1 MSFVHLHVHSE
12 FSLLDGACRIK
23 ELPKRAKE
31 LGQTALAITDHGVM
45 YGVVDFFQACK
56 TEGIKPIIGCEVYV
70 APRSRH
76 DKVYELDYE
85 NRHLVLLCKN
95 ETGYRN
101 LCYLVSCAYTEGFY
115 NRPRVDMELLRSH
128 GEGLIALSACLA
140 GEVPQRLLNGDYQG
154 AKEHALEMQKIFGAD
169 SYYLEIQDHGIE
181 EQKTTNPLIAR
192 LSAETGIPLVA
203 TNDAH
208 YLRREEAELQDIMMC
223 ISMGRQVDDPDR
235 MKFEGEEFYLKSET
249 EMAALFPDHPEA
261 IANTQAIADLC
272 DYEFT
277 FGDYHLPKFRLPTGE
292 SDPSAYFQ
300 TLCQQGF
307 DARYP
312 QGGAEFQERLELE
325 INMIVQMGFVDYFLI
340 VSDFIAFAKS
350 KDIPVGP
357 GRGSA
362 AGSIVSYA
370 LGITD
375 VDPMKYNLYFE
386 RFLNPERVSMP
397 DIDIDF
403 CFRRRQ
409 EVIDY
414 VIEKYGADHVAQI
427 VTFGTMQA
435 RGSIRDVARVLGV
448 DYATADAIAKD
459 IPHGLA
465 VTLAEIVAL
474 LRNSIAPKSLNMSA
488 ESALKLFKGLKE
500 KYDADPQVKLT
511 LDTACTLEGMPR
523 HAGTHAAGVVVT
535 NQPVYEY
542 VPLSKNDEAIVCQ
555 FPMNTL
561 ENLGLLK
568 MDFLGLRN
576 LTILQDAVNLVRV
589 NRPDFNLSAIPDDDE
604 PTFHMLAQGKTSG
617 VFQMESAG
625 MTSVSV
631 RLQPHSIEDITAIVA
646 LYRPGPMD
654 SIPRFIANKHNP
666 ERINYKH
673 PDLEPIL
680 AVTYGAIVYQEQ
692 VIEIFRR
699 LAGYSLGQ
707 ADMVR
712 RAISKKKASE
722 IQKERQTF
730 IHGDAER
737 GIPGSVAGGIPES
750 VASSIYDEIYDFA
763 NYAFNKAHAVC
774 YAIIAYQTAWFKCHY
789 PREYMAALITSVL
802 GDSTK
807 VGEYI
812 AQCRDMGIGLL
823 PPDINRSE
831 DNFTLVGETDLCY
844 GLAAIKGVGRSF
856 ILSLMRERSQSGPFT
871 SFPDFCRRMQEHDLN
886 KRVLEPLIAC
896 GAFDSLNYTRAPLL
910 RAYPQF
916 IEELARDRRQ
926 NLEGQF
932 GLFGG
937 EEQRRETEMLL
948 PNIPEFSITEKLR
961 MEREVTGLYFSGHPM
976 DDYRDIIKRRRAAAI
991 GSILQAFSDEGMQTP
1006 AYRDNQYVTLAGIV
1020 TTSRTKPTKN
1030 GSLMAYLTLEDDTG
1044 AMELLAFARALQENS
1059 AYTAAGNA
1067 ILVKGRLSARD
1078 EKEPQLIVDK
1088 IEPLEQLKA
1097 VQGQAEAPAQKLYLR
1112 LPTRTE
1118 DTLGHLRVLFTQYF
1132 GSDEIVLYF
1141 EDTKQRLGY
1150 RAKIDNRLIGE
1161 LKSRLGDENVV
1172 LK

>member
-1 MSFVHLHVHSE
+1 MSFVHLHIHSE

-56 TEGIKPIIGCEVYV
+56 AEGIKPIIGCEVYV
-70 APRSRH
+70 APRTRH

-128 GEGLIALSACLA
+128 SEGLIALSACLA
-140 GEVPQRLLNGDYQG
+140 GEIPQRLMNNDYAG
-154 AKEHALEMQKIFGAD
+154 AREHALEMQKIFGAD

-181 EQKTTNPLIAR
+181 EQKRTNPLIAK
-192 LSAETGIPLVA
+192 LSEETGIPLVA

-208 YLRREEAELQDIMMC
+208 YLRREDAELQDIMMC

-235 MKFEGEEFYLKSET
+235 MKFQGDEFYLKSEA
-249 EMAALFPDHPEA
+249 EMAALFPDYPQA
-261 IANTQAIADLC
+261 IANTQVIADLC

-277 FGDYHLPKFRLPTGE
+277 FGAYHLPKFSLPAGE
-292 SDPSAYFQ
+292 REPTAYFKK
-300 TLCQQGF
+300 LCQQGF
-307 DARYP
+307 AVRYP
-312 QGGAEFQERLELE
+312 QGGTEHQERLELE

-362 AGSIVSYA
+362 AGSIVSYC
-370 LGITD
+370 LRITD

-459 IPHGLA
+459 IPFGLN

-474 LRNSIAPKSLNMSA
+474 LRDNISPKSLNMSP

-500 KYDADPQVKLT
+500 KYDADPQAKLT

-589 NRPDFNLSAIPDDDE
+589 NRPDFSLTAIPDDDE
-604 PTFHMLAQGKTSG
+604 TTFHMLGQGKTSG

-666 ERINYKH
+666 QRVTYKH
-673 PDLEPIL
+673 SSLEPIL
-680 AVTYGAIVYQEQ
+680 SVTYGAIVYQEQ

-737 GIPGSVAGGIPES
+737 NIHGAVAAGIPEAT
-750 VASSIYDEIYDFA
+750 ASSIYDEIYDFA

-802 GDSTK
+802 GDSSK

-831 DNFTLVGETDLCY
+831 DNFTLVGESDLCY
-844 GLAAIKGVGRSF
+844 GLAAIKGVGRGF
-856 ILSLMRERSQSGPFT
+856 ILSLMRERQQNGPFT
-871 SFPDFCRRMQEHDLN
+871 SFPDFCRRMQDHDLN
-886 KRVLEPLIAC
+886 KRVIEPLISC
-896 GAFDSLNYTRAPLL
+896 GAFDSLGYLRAPLL
-910 RAYPQF
+910 RVFPQF
-916 IEELARDRRQ
+916 LEELARDRRQ

-937 EEQRRETEMLL
+937 EEQQKETEMLL
-948 PNIPEFSITEKLR
+948 PNVPEFSITEKLR

-976 DDYRDIIKRRRAAAI
+976 DDYRDIIKRRRAVSI
-991 GSILQAFSDEGMQTP
+991 GSILQAFSDEDTAAP
-1006 AYRDNQYVTLAGIV
+1006 AFKDNQYVTIAGTITV
-1020 TTSRTKPTKN
+1020 SRTKPTKN

-1044 AMELLAFARALQENS
+1044 AMEMLVFARALQENS
-1059 AYTAAGNA
+1059 GYTAAGNA
-1067 ILVKGRLSARD
+1067 ILVKGRLSSRD

-1097 VQGQAEAPAQKLYLR
+1097 VQGQAEMPAQKLYLR

-1132 GSDEIVLYF
+1132 GSDEIILYF

-1150 RAKIDNRLIGE
+1150 KAKIDNRLIGE
-1161 LKSRLGDENVV
+1161 LRNRLGDENVV